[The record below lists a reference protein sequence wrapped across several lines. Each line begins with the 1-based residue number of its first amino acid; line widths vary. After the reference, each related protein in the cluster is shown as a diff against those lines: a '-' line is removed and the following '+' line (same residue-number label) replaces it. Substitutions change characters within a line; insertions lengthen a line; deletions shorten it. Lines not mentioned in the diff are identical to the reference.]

1 VGYERRYN
9 DALRI
14 KKRERFVAYMQD
26 DQPVKPANI
35 LNIVAINQGKRP
47 LTPYSPTLT
56 TQPLTVPQ
64 VEELMASGHALVD
77 ARESAD
83 YGAGHIPGAYNVQ
96 LSSSEFEQRVGWVV
110 PDNTPIILVAETAE
124 SAQTALYK
132 MAFIGLDQSVVGYLE
147 GGVAAWMAAGKPLQ
161 TVPQIDVHSLRHRL
175 SRNGLRVLDVRGQD
189 EWDDGHIEGA
199 HRMRYTDMAP
209 QLDVPAQI
217 DKLPFDRDD
226 PIAVTCATG
235 MRSSTAISMLLRH
248 GFTNLHNVQGGMTAW
263 EQAGFPMLDG
273 EGQLCNV

>member
-1 VGYERRYN
+1 
-9 DALRI
+9 
-14 KKRERFVAYMQD
+14 MQD

-47 LTPYSPTLT
+47 LTPYTPTPNPHSLSPN
-56 TQPLTVPQ
+56 Q
-64 VEELMASGHALVD
+64 VEERMPTHAIVD

-110 PDNTPIILVAETAE
+110 PDNTPIILVTETAE
-124 SAQTALYK
+124 DAQTALYK

-147 GGVAAWMAAGKPLQ
+147 GGTEAWMAAGKPMAS
-161 TVPQIDVHSLRHRL
+161 VPQMDVHTLREKL
-175 SRNGLRVLDVRGQD
+175 SRNGLCVLDVRSRD
-189 EWDDGHIEGA
+189 EWDEGHIEGA

-209 QLDVPAQI
+209 QLEIPAQI
-217 DKLPFDRDD
+217 NKLPFDHDD

-235 MRSSTAISMLLRH
+235 MRSSTAISMLRRH
-248 GFTNLHNVQGGMTAW
+248 GYRNLHNVTGGMSAW

>member
-1 VGYERRYN
+1 
-9 DALRI
+9 
-14 KKRERFVAYMQD
+14 MQD

-47 LTPYSPTLT
+47 LTPYTPSLTLRS
-56 TQPLTVPQ
+56 LSVPQ
-64 VEELMASGHALVD
+64 VEELMPTHAIVD

-110 PDNTPIILVAETAE
+110 PDNTPIILVTETAE
-124 SAQTALYK
+124 SAHEALYK
-132 MAFIGLDQSVVGYLE
+132 MTFIGLDQSVAGYLE
-147 GGVAAWMAAGKPLQ
+147 GGVSAWMEAGNLLP
-161 TVPQIDVHSLRHRL
+161 TVSQIDVHSLRDKL
-175 SRNGLRVLDVRGQD
+175 SRNGLRVLDVRSRD
-189 EWDDGHIEGA
+189 EWDDGHIEDA
-199 HRMRYTDMAP
+199 HQMRYTDMAP
-209 QLDVPAQI
+209 QLDVPGQI
-217 DKLPFDRDD
+217 DKLPFELDN

-273 EGQLCNV
+273 EG